1 MKGRK
6 KKGGVGGR
14 RASGLSHQ
22 TKSNKQKPVYF
33 RKSKPPSVLAK
44 QALHQQNYFL
54 SSRHQEG
61 DQRRE
66 KQCLPAPKNVASFVA
81 RHIAH
86 VQVK

>member
-6 KKGGVGGR
+6 KRGGR
-14 RASGLSHQ
+14 RVSGLSHQ

-33 RKSKPPSVLAK
+33 RKSKPSSVLVK

-61 DQRRE
+61 DQRKE